1 MMNINQLLDAISL
14 PKRYF
19 SESFVIG
26 VKFKDEIERYFELL
40 EECEETDLNPA
51 DSIILQQNLMESKT
65 VASDIAQKIIAIF
78 KSYEN
83 SNYKD
88 TQELFDAIME
98 SLKPIFFISFMNGR
112 IDMQV
117 KEKHIS
123 TCLRLFGSSNGEHFF
138 RIRAVDERSQ
148 AIESNPDE
156 LFHIPMS
163 KRAYSSNERFSLAG
177 FPCLYLS
184 TMLPLA
190 WQECN
195 YPKKYY
201 YSEYQY
207 LWDVDQNGKVNVDK
221 EVKLLALYSP
231 IELKTWG
238 YTVKYNHFEIW
249 NEVVGRYL
257 KMYPLILACSF
268 INQSGNTPYKQE
280 YIIPQMLMQWV
291 KRNSDVVKGI
301 EYFSCVDMS
310 FDNSKWCA
318 NNIVLPAFAPYEN
331 GVSQLLKEKFTWTK
345 PKFHEIPIISKSK
358 TEADRKFL
366 YEFMEEINHIFHV
379 YHMPDVFIHSLVNM
393 KEIASCLLNLMA
405 NDRINDMRELLR
417 ILELLITSVEYIT
430 KLELLTDIEN
440 KIAETSEGTLSGDA
454 AVSASRAFRKIY
466 ENFTGEDNSVK
477 SIAVKHKDLLWN
489 FYEAQPEW
497 AVLYKSADEIDGFK
511 ELLQSNHRIFHLYKS
526 DEGQGTFDL
535 LKSAAQSDSVPMD
548 TFWIKKGKSENW
560 MREHMTEIKTPI
572 LIELNNV
579 SIYSDDN
586 VKSQRIV
593 SIGFDKD
600 TLNNLLQN
608 S

>member
-1 MMNINQLLDAISL
+1 
-14 PKRYF
+14 
-19 SESFVIG
+19 
-26 VKFKDEIERYFELL
+26 
-40 EECEETDLNPA
+40 
-51 DSIILQQNLMESKT
+51 
-65 VASDIAQKIIAIF
+65 
-78 KSYEN
+78 
-83 SNYKD
+83 
-88 TQELFDAIME
+88 
-98 SLKPIFFISFMNGR
+98 
-112 IDMQV
+112 
-117 KEKHIS
+117 
-123 TCLRLFGSSNGEHFF
+123 
-138 RIRAVDERSQ
+138 
-148 AIESNPDE
+148 
-156 LFHIPMS
+156 
-163 KRAYSSNERFSLAG
+163 
-177 FPCLYLS
+177 
-184 TMLPLA
+184 MLPLA

-586 VKSQRIV
+586 VKPQRIV

>member
-1 MMNINQLLDAISL
+1 MNINQLLDAISL

-78 KSYEN
+78 KSYED

-231 IELKTWG
+231 IELKTLG

-586 VKSQRIV
+586 VKPQRIV

>member
-1 MMNINQLLDAISL
+1 MNINQLLDAISL

-78 KSYEN
+78 KSYED

-221 EVKLLALYSP
+221 KVKLLALYSP

-586 VKSQRIV
+586 VKPQRIV

>member
-78 KSYEN
+78 KSYED

-117 KEKHIS
+117 KEKHLS

-291 KRNSDVVKGI
+291 KRNADVVKGI

-318 NNIVLPAFAPYEN
+318 NNIVLPAFAPYES
-331 GVSQLLKEKFTWTK
+331 GVSRLLKEKFTWTK

-379 YHMPDVFIHSLVNM
+379 YHMPDVFVHSLVNM

-430 KLELLTDIEN
+430 KLEPLTDIEN
-440 KIAETSEGTLSGDA
+440 KIAETREGTLSGDA

-526 DEGQGTFDL
+526 DKGQGTFDL

-560 MREHMTEIKTPI
+560 MREHMAEIKTPI

-579 SIYSDDN
+579 SIYSSDN

-600 TLNNLLQN
+600 ALNNLLQN

>member
-1 MMNINQLLDAISL
+1 MNINQLLDAISL

-78 KSYEN
+78 KSYED

-231 IELKTWG
+231 IELKTWE

-586 VKSQRIV
+586 VKPQRIV

>member
-1 MMNINQLLDAISL
+1 MNINQLLDAISL

-40 EECEETDLNPA
+40 DECEETDLNPD
-51 DSIILQQNLMESKT
+51 DSIKFQQNLMESKT

-78 KSYEN
+78 KSYED

-138 RIRAVDERSQ
+138 RIRAVDERNQ

-156 LFHIPMS
+156 LFHIPMA

-207 LWDVDQNGKVNVDK
+207 LWDVDQNGKINVDK

-301 EYFSCVDMS
+301 EYFSCVDMA

-345 PKFHEIPIISKSK
+345 PKFYEIPIISKSK

-366 YEFMEEINHIFHV
+366 YEFMEEINQIFHV
-379 YHMPDVFIHSLVNM
+379 YHMPDVFVHSLVNM
-393 KEIASCLLNLMA
+393 EETASCLLNLMA

-440 KIAETSEGTLSGDA
+440 KIAETREGTLSGDA
-454 AVSASRAFRKIY
+454 AVSAGRAFRKIY
-466 ENFTGEDNSVK
+466 ENFIGEDNSVK
-477 SIAVKHKDLLWN
+477 SIAKKHKDLLWN

-548 TFWIKKGKSENW
+548 AFWIQKGKSENW
-560 MREHMTEIKTPI
+560 MREHMAEIKTPI

-579 SIYSDDN
+579 SIYSNDN
-586 VKSQRIV
+586 VKPQRIV
-593 SIGFDKD
+593 SIGFDKNM
-600 TLNNLLQN
+600 LNNLLQN